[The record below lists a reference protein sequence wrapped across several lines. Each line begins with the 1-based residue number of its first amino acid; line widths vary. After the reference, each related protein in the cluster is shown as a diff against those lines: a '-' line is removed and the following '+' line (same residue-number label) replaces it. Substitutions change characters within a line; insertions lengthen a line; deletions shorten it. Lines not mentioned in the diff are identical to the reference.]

1 VRTTATQA
9 PHAPST
15 PANRAERRAAA
26 RGRSVGNAQPA
37 PARSQGPRERT
48 KPLHVRTDFAARR
61 TG

>member
-1 VRTTATQA
+1 MRDTA

-15 PANRAERRAAA
+15 PSAPANRAERRAAA
-26 RGRSVGNAQPA
+26 RGRSTGSTQPA

-48 KPLHVRTDFAARR
+48 KPVHVRTDFAARR

>member
-1 VRTTATQA
+1 VRSTVPHDPPA
-9 PHAPST
+9 PPA

-26 RGRSVGNAQPA
+26 RGRSVGNPRPA

-48 KPLHVRTDFAARR
+48 KPVHVRTDFAARR